1 MLVFASLGPVTARIC
16 CHYIEIHHLPYFTIY
31 QTDSELM
38 SPTRMSNPGA
48 EADLEMQL
56 NPFRWEL
63 EIADP
68 TLSDRTSLERGRRTE
83 RGALDVLLPGPAKP
97 REPEACEPEPER
109 KAAVRGGGQRDEDHL
124 GERKEGPQGS
134 HGQVRWFLED
144 QRKAVAVSGSSPS
157 AAASSRQQV
166 VSKKKEMDIIIV
178 IQIIL
183 LCFHYVSFSVCMLSM
198 PSVARS
204 VTTLSSHEL
213 CAALLT
219 YFPLF

>member
-16 CHYIEIHHLPYFTIY
+16 SHYIEIQHLPYFTIY

-38 SPTRMSNPGA
+38 SPTRMSDPGA

-68 TLSDRTSLERGRRTE
+68 TLSDRTSSERGRRTE

-134 HGQVRWFLED
+134 HGLVRWFLGRPEEGGGGIEI
-144 QRKAVAVSGSSPS
+144 QTFSSS
-157 AAASSRQQV
+157 QQQLTSRQKEA
-166 VSKKKEMDIIIV
+166 SKWKI
-178 IQIIL
+178 
-183 LCFHYVSFSVCMLSM
+183 
-198 PSVARS
+198 
-204 VTTLSSHEL
+204 TL
-213 CAALLT
+213 
-219 YFPLF
+219 

>member
-16 CHYIEIHHLPYFTIY
+16 SHYIEIQHLPYFTIY

-38 SPTRMSNPGA
+38 SPTRMSDPGA

-56 NPFRWEL
+56 NPFLWEM

-68 TLSDRTSLERGRRTE
+68 TLSDRTSSERGRRTE

-97 REPEACEPEPER
+97 REPEACVPEPER

-134 HGQVRWFLED
+134 HGLVRWFLED
-144 QRKAVAVSGSSPS
+144 QRKAVRWRYRDPDLQQQQQQQL
-157 AAASSRQQV
+157 SSRQKEA
-166 VSKKKEMDIIIV
+166 SKWKIS
-178 IQIIL
+178 L
-183 LCFHYVSFSVCMLSM
+183 
-198 PSVARS
+198 
-204 VTTLSSHEL
+204 
-213 CAALLT
+213 
-219 YFPLF
+219 

>member
-16 CHYIEIHHLPYFTIY
+16 SHYIEIQNLPYFTIY

-38 SPTRMSNPGA
+38 SPTRMSDPGA

-56 NPFRWEL
+56 NPFRWEM

-68 TLSDRTSLERGRRTE
+68 TLSDRTSSERGRRTE
-83 RGALDVLLPGPAKP
+83 RGALDFLLPGPAKP

-134 HGQVRWFLED
+134 HGLVRWFLED
-144 QRKAVAVSGSSPS
+144 QRKAVRWRYRDLVLQQQQ
-157 AAASSRQQV
+157 AAAANKSSVR
-166 VSKKKEMDIIIV
+166 KKLVNE
-178 IQIIL
+178 
-183 LCFHYVSFSVCMLSM
+183 
-198 PSVARS
+198 
-204 VTTLSSHEL
+204 
-213 CAALLT
+213 
-219 YFPLF
+219 